1 MDNVNLAPENN
12 GATQEHGYLM
22 AYDKKE
28 QKAKGVKGI
37 AANGELETLE
47 AGEADKGQFIKVDQ
61 RGNFFT
67 NFGKNF
73 LYHYNNPGRYSLYN
87 IPKETPVE
95 QAKEKIEAAQL
106 PQNEA
111 VRKELASTRVYN
123 NHRFNEREVNWE
135 QAARY
140 GITPDGL
147 KNAKDSLERMLQGKT
162 SAVAFRVAKDSEL
175 GRENGDAKLSLFRD
189 ENGAVKFDIHYIRQ
203 APKVGED
210 YRGHTLTEDD
220 LKTLDRT
227 GNLGRTV
234 DMVIDYRTKE
244 TKPCYLSKDP
254 VTNELFHMPVEQVR
268 VPRKVKDYTLSPSEY
283 EAALRGEEVPIRFKS
298 SNGNYYTTSIQMSAA
313 ERGVEF
319 LWERS
324 TKKLEEGQK
333 QIQQQVSNGEQ
344 QTNGPVQTAG
354 KPLKKEEASRQ
365 AEKKTRTRKPSIIP
379 KM

>member
-1 MDNVNLAPENN
+1 MNDVNLAPENKE
-12 GATQEHGYLM
+12 ATPEHGYLM

-47 AGEADKGQFIKVDQ
+47 ANEANRDQFIKVDQ

-73 LYHYNNPGRYSLYN
+73 LYQYNNPGRYSLYN
-87 IPKETPVE
+87 MPKETLVE
-95 QAKEKIEAAQL
+95 QAKEKIEAAQE

-111 VRKELASTRVYN
+111 VRRELASTRVYN

-135 QAARY
+135 QAAKY

-162 SAVAFRVAKDSEL
+162 SAIAFRVAKNSEL

-203 APKVGED
+203 APKIGED
-210 YRGHTLTEDD
+210 YRGHVLTEED
-220 LKTLDRT
+220 LKALNQT
-227 GNLGRTV
+227 GNLGKAV
-234 DMVIDYRTKE
+234 DVVI
-244 TKPCYLSKDP
+244 
-254 VTNELFHMPVEQVR
+254 
-268 VPRKVKDYTLSPSEY
+268 DYTLSPKEY
-283 EAALRGEEVPIRFKS
+283 DAAVRGEEVPIRFKS
-298 SNGNYYTTSIQMSAA
+298 DNGKFYATSIQMSAA

-324 TKKLEEGQK
+324 TKKLEEAQK
-333 QIQQQVSNGEQ
+333 QGQEQDGSQQQPHA
-344 QTNGPVQTAG
+344 PVQVAG
-354 KPLKKEEASRQ
+354 KPRKKEEASQQ
-365 AEKKTRTRKPSIIP
+365 AEKKPRTRKPSITP

>member
-1 MDNVNLAPENN
+1 MNDVNPASQGSEANPV
-12 GATQEHGYLM
+12 TGYLM

-28 QKAKGVKGI
+28 RKAKGVKGI
-37 AANGELETLE
+37 AANGELETLDANE
-47 AGEADKGQFIKVDQ
+47 ANKDQFIKVDQ

-73 LYHYNNPGRYSLYN
+73 MHQYNNPGRYSLYKM
-87 IPKETPVE
+87 PDETPVE
-95 QAKEKIEAAQL
+95 EAAKSIEAAQL

-111 VRKELASTRVYN
+111 VRKELAPTRVYS

-162 SAVAFRVAKDSEL
+162 SAIAFRVAKDSEL

-203 APKVGED
+203 VPKVGEK
-210 YRGHTLTEDD
+210 YREYPLSEED
-220 LKTLDRT
+220 LKTLNQT
-227 GNLGRTV
+227 GNLGKTIDLMV
-234 DMVIDYRTKE
+234 DYHTKE

-254 VTNELFHMPVEQVR
+254 VTNELFHLPVDQAR
-268 VPRKVKDYTLSPSEY
+268 VLRKVKDYTLSPEEY
-283 EAALRGEEVPIRFKS
+283 AAVSRGEEVPIRFKS
-298 SNGNYYTTSIQMSAA
+298 DNGKYYSTSIQMNAA

-319 LWERS
+319 LWDRS
-324 TKKLEEGQK
+324 TKQAVKPD
-333 QIQQQVSNGEQ
+333 
-344 QTNGPVQTAG
+344 QTQENNP
-354 KPLKKEEASRQ
+354 
-365 AEKKTRTRKPSIIP
+365 EKKNKANEEQVAPANKPRPRKASVTP

>member
-1 MDNVNLAPENN
+1 MDNVNAASQGNEANPER
-12 GATQEHGYLM
+12 GYLM

-47 AGEADKGQFIKVDQ
+47 ANEANRDQFIKVD
-61 RGNFFT
+61 RYGNFFT

-73 LYHYNNPGRYSLYN
+73 IYQYNNPVRYSLYN
-87 IPKETPVE
+87 MPKDTPVE
-95 QAKEKIEAAQL
+95 EAKKSIEAAQL

-111 VRKELASTRVYN
+111 VRRELAPTRVYN

-147 KNAKDSLERMLQGKT
+147 RNAKDSLERMLQGKT
-162 SAVAFRVAKDSEL
+162 SAIAFRVAKDSEL

-203 APKVGED
+203 APKIGED

-220 LKTLDRT
+220 LKRLNET
-227 GNLGRTV
+227 GNLGKTV
-234 DMVIDYRTKE
+234 DVVIDFRTKE
-244 TKPCYLSKDP
+244 TRPCYLSKDP
-254 VTNELFHMPVEQVR
+254 VTNEMFHMPVEQAR
-268 VPRKVKDYTLSPSEY
+268 IPRKVKDYTLSKQEY
-283 EAALRGEEVPIRFKS
+283 EAVARGEEVPIRFKS
-298 SNGNYYTTSIQMSAA
+298 DNGNFYTTSIQMSAA
-313 ERGVEF
+313 ERGIEF

-324 TKKLEEGQK
+324 TQKLEEGQK
-333 QIQQQVSNGEQ
+333 QNQVQTGSPEQGNGQ
-344 QTNGPVQTAG
+344 VQTAG
-354 KPLKKEEASRQ
+354 KPLKKEEAPQQ
-365 AEKKTRTRKPSIIP
+365 AEKKTRARKPSITP